1 MSNTTPNATKA
12 KTLASLQALVTGL
25 QKQFPNGQFTL
36 ESVAYTTQTLVTYI
50 QNVINALQSLDTAQ
64 LNAKAALTAARAA
77 MTTAG
82 PTLSALRRNLLA
94 MFGNAPQILAIFGL
108 QPPKAKAPK
117 TVEEKAVA
125 AAKGRSTR
133 TARGTASKKKKAA
146 IKGNVVGVEMTPITA
161 PANPEPKAPPPEAGP
176 ASPSTQPAPVA
187 PAVPAPAGTAG
198 K

>member
-1 MSNTTPNATKA
+1 
-12 KTLASLQALVTGL
+12 
-25 QKQFPNGQFTL
+25 
-36 ESVAYTTQTLVTYI
+36 
-50 QNVINALQSLDTAQ
+50 
-64 LNAKAALTAARAA
+64 

-108 QPPKAKAPK
+108 QAPKPKAQK

-125 AAKGRSTR
+125 AAKLRATR
-133 TARGTASKKKKAA
+133 TARGTASKKSKAA
-146 IKGNVVGVEMTPITA
+146 IKGNVVGVDLTPITA
-161 PANPEPKAPPPEAGP
+161 PTPAAATAPTVIPAPQAPPPEAAP
-176 ASPSTQPAPVA
+176 TSPSTQPAPVA